1 MFQKKDVVKEKDN
14 KKTVVKKKK
23 GGDIKAKFIAVL
35 KVIVFPTLF
44 AGIVVCGL
52 YLSMQNKL
60 EAESL
65 KGPVLVMKESVVAN
79 TFVKYEDADK
89 YFTSVAVEKLAIP
102 ANAYTSTADLPKEG
116 FYIEDAMTKAQ
127 MVLKDNLSSKDQVMD
142 KYKAG
147 YEITSFATESF
158 NNSVNGSLRK
168 GDIVDVYAVDPASEM
183 LVLMAENVYVSEVY
197 DNSEK
202 KITDEEGVATFFT
215 VWVTPEEVNSI
226 NTAITYGG
234 IQMYLKTE

>member
-1 MFQKKDVVKEKDN
+1 M
-14 KKTVVKKKK
+14 
-23 GGDIKAKFIAVL
+23 
-35 KVIVFPTLF
+35 
-44 AGIVVCGL
+44 
-52 YLSMQNKL
+52 
-60 EAESL
+60 
-65 KGPVLVMKESVVAN
+65 
-79 TFVKYEDADK
+79 
-89 YFTSVAVEKLAIP
+89 AIP

-197 DNSEK
+197 DNSGK

-215 VWVTPEEVNSI
+215 VWVIPEEVNSI